1 MQLHMKMGRI
11 HTAVRAD
18 SAHLG
23 AAQHQLPQNNVNIVQ
38 MGIKRL
44 AAKNLS
50 GLGFAESMAHNH
62 HLSPRAPGVRRI
74 SYHPVAYG
82 INGIAQIGIASFIAV
97 PILTH
102 VTGAFQTQTGGP
114 VIAVAVRLSYRKIK
128 TVTKRNKRK
137 LAVPPG
143 HVNGS
148 ALADQRGTG
157 QKNQRQQ

>member
-1 MQLHMKMGRI
+1 
-11 HTAVRAD
+11 
-18 SAHLG
+18 
-23 AAQHQLPQNNVNIVQ
+23 
-38 MGIKRL
+38 MGIKSL

-50 GLGFAESMAHNH
+50 GLGFTESMAHNH

-97 PILTH
+97 PILAH
-102 VTGAFQTQTGGP
+102 VTGTFQAQTAGP
-114 VIAVAVRLSYRKIK
+114 VIAVAVRLPYRKIK